1 MVWFGISIAAFII
14 CTGGLIYSMIN
25 DTPLFKFERN
35 EYGSI
40 VVAEYFMRGQRGQWR
55 GEGYLVST
63 LVTFTGLLW
72 LFLSKIE
79 IVQQFK
85 NTTKFNQRCI
95 IYGIV
100 MNLWIGQQMLVAA
113 YKKKSSW
120 YNPTFMPPDY
130 YSTGSIM
137 ND

>member
-1 MVWFGISIAAFII
+1 MKNILLFVFIALFYQVVVLFYEVLLMQIVWFTIAILAFII

-79 IVQQFK
+79 VVKQFK
-85 NTTKFNQRCI
+85 EANKFTQRVI

-100 MNLWIGQQMLVAA
+100 INLWIGQ
-113 YKKKSSW
+113 
-120 YNPTFMPPDY
+120 
-130 YSTGSIM
+130 
-137 ND
+137 

>member
-1 MVWFGISIAAFII
+1 MKNIMLFIFIGFFYQIVVHIYDILLKQIVWFTIAILAFVI
-14 CTGGLIYSMIN
+14 CTGGLVYSMIN

-63 LVTFTGLLW
+63 LVTATGLLW

-79 IVQQFK
+79 LVKQFK
-85 NTTKFNQRCI
+85 DSNKFTQRVI

-100 MNLWIGQQMLVAA
+100 INLWIGQ
-113 YKKKSSW
+113 
-120 YNPTFMPPDY
+120 
-130 YSTGSIM
+130 
-137 ND
+137 